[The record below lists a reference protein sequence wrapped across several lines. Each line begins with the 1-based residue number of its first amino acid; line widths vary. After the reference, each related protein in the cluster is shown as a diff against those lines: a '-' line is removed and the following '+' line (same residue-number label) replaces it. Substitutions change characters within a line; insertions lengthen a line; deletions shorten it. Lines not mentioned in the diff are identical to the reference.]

1 MTAADRARALSIALA
16 VSCLSLPFLFAAPLG
31 AQTTGQITGLDAVAR
46 PAAAGGSVMSFMLAA
61 RSRAVPVDG
70 TTAAR
75 VYGGRPAQP
84 GAWPAQVA
92 LLAELPPDP
101 GKVGAQSEGQA
112 DAPQGPGYGQFCG
125 GSIIA
130 RQWILTAAHCV
141 VGQDGTLADPAKL
154 RIQTGAT
161 RLGAGDLRPVVQIIA
176 HENYDPNLLDNDIAL
191 IKLAEPIGQTSGPVA
206 ATPVLRPVD
215 PMPQGDAVV
224 AGWGY
229 MQDDKMPMDLME
241 TDIGVL
247 PNDTCNR
254 GMAEQ
259 TKRDFGAFL
268 MGYGQSNR
276 IPMDKLEQAY
286 DILVSNLG
294 DSLTDNMICAGVA
307 SGERTS
313 CNGDSG
319 GPLMMKAADG
329 GWVQVGIVS
338 WGRIPLN
345 SNQRCGHAE
354 LYGVYTRVSNYFDW
368 IGSKLRNN

>member
-1 MTAADRARALSIALA
+1 M
-16 VSCLSLPFLFAAPLG
+16 G

-307 SGERTS
+307 SPSNSAVKAVSASARLSGRLAAMPIRGFSRSLMRAPAHDPGNSSAAGAHVRWQCFRGGTVPLRWAGS
-313 CNGDSG
+313 CGA
-319 GPLMMKAADG
+319 GP
-329 GWVQVGIVS
+329 
-338 WGRIPLN
+338 
-345 SNQRCGHAE
+345 
-354 LYGVYTRVSNYFDW
+354 
-368 IGSKLRNN
+368 